1 MQIPSLGLGTFR
13 LKGQVVIDSLLTD
26 LQLNWR

>member
-13 LKGQVVIDSLLTD
+13 LKGQVVIVSVLAGRR
-26 LQLNWR
+26 LN